1 VNLIKHMDK
10 RNNTYKDRTI
20 DVVLIRHAQSQWNLE
35 NRFTGWANPPL
46 TPAGLKEAE
55 QAARLLHEHG
65 YQFDVAFSSRLLR
78 AQQTL
83 DVILDMLGQSEIP
96 RFQDWRLNERHYG
109 LLQGVNKAEKAKAVG
124 EQQVWRWRRG
134 YEDKA
139 DPLPRT
145 DPTHP
150 VNDPLYNDVDP
161 MLLPD
166 VENLAETRA
175 RVTQFWQER
184 VIPYIRLGERVL
196 ISGHGNT
203 LRALLMDLA
212 NLSIKEVESFEIP
225 TGKPIIY
232 TFNRK
237 AEPFNWRYLEEHNNK
252 IMMV

>member
-1 VNLIKHMDK
+1 MEND
-10 RNNTYKDRTI
+10 NNTNKNNVAQKTI

-46 TPAGLKEAE
+46 TQAGFNEARK
-55 QAARLLHEHG
+55 AADLLRAHN

-78 AQQTL
+78 AQQTT
-83 DVILDMLGQSEIP
+83 DIILETLEQKNLP
-96 RFQDWRLNERHYG
+96 QFQDWRLNERHYG
-109 LLQGVNKAEKAKAVG
+109 QLQGVNKAEEAKRVG

-139 DPLPRT
+139 APLSRT

-150 VNDPLYNDVDP
+150 VNDPLYHDIDP
-161 MLLPD
+161 SLLPA

-175 RVTQFWQER
+175 RVMQFWQER
-184 VIPYIRLGERVL
+184 VAPYIRLGTRVL

-203 LRALLMDLA
+203 LRALIMDLA
-212 NLSIKEVESFEIP
+212 NLSIRQVESFEIP

-237 AEPFNWRYLEEHNNK
+237 AEPLCWRYLEDQQNET
-252 IMMV
+252 IPV